1 MISWRKVFPWILE
14 KRVQRAPRIKLG
26 ALENCWLIYKK
37 ENLIRK
43 FEIQTIST
51 SGIGLLL
58 EKASPFNPGE
68 SFLVTLVLG
77 EKKVTA
83 GFKVMY
89 VDDSSIG
96 CMFDQEN
103 ISLTAEIYDYLKVQI
118 AAHGLTPV
126 NKKFLDAEIR
136 DKATWLTDGR
146 NNEIYYLIENN
157 MIQEFQISFLGNH
170 LSGGQ
175 DKELLYGKLNQKDD
189 LEPWITW
196 EILDSNPF
204 RSTLPHLAKQF
215 IQQVVEIP
223 EPIKKLLS
231 KAIDQSLAY
240 RTNL

>member
-1 MISWRKVFPWILE
+1 
-14 KRVQRAPRIKLG
+14 
-26 ALENCWLIYKK
+26 
-37 ENLIRK
+37 
-43 FEIQTIST
+43 
-51 SGIGLLL
+51 
-58 EKASPFNPGE
+58 
-68 SFLVTLVLG
+68 
-77 EKKVTA
+77 
-83 GFKVMY
+83 
-89 VDDSSIG
+89 
-96 CMFDQEN
+96 
-103 ISLTAEIYDYLKVQI
+103 
-118 AAHGLTPV
+118 
-126 NKKFLDAEIR
+126 
-136 DKATWLTDGR
+136 
-146 NNEIYYLIENN
+146 